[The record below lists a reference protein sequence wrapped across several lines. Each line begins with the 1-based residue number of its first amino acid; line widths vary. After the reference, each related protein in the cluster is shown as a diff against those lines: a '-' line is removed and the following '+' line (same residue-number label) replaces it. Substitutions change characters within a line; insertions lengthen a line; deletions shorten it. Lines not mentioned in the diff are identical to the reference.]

1 MEKLVFLHRL
11 ALIALLALVA
21 PFATGAGAA
30 EANWPTRPVHLIVP
44 FAAGGSTDLVA
55 RHIGSE
61 LAKRIGQP
69 VVVENKAGA
78 GGLIGSQF
86 VAQQQPDGYTLLMGT
101 VSTHAIAP
109 SVFAKVPYD
118 IIKDFTP
125 LTMVGTI
132 PDLIVVNPS
141 VPVKNLAEFIALAKT
156 KPGIL
161 TYGSGGK
168 GTSSHLGSEYFAAE
182 AGISLNHIPY
192 KGSGPALVDVL
203 AGHIDMM
210 LDVVMTSL
218 EPLKSGRLR
227 ALAITSKTR
236 SPLLPEVPTVAESG
250 IPGFEAI
257 IWFGMFGPGNMSPD
271 LQKRI
276 AGHLD
281 AILNQPEMKQFLLK
295 QGIVAA
301 GNGPGPFAQQIK
313 GDIEKWHKVAEI
325 AKIVPE

>member
-1 MEKLVFLHRL
+1 VFIPRIVQ
-11 ALIALLALVA
+11 IALLAIVA
-21 PFATGAGAA
+21 PIAPYAA
-30 EANWPTRPVHLIVP
+30 AADAPWPTRPVHLIVP
-44 FAAGGSTDLVA
+44 FATGGSTDLVA
-55 RHIGSE
+55 RHIGNE
-61 LAKRIGQP
+61 LSKRIGQP

-78 GGLIGSQF
+78 GGLIGSSF
-86 VAQQQPDGYTLLMGT
+86 VAQQRPDGYTLLMGT

-132 PDLIVVNPS
+132 PDLIVVNPK
-141 VPVKNLAEFIALAKT
+141 VPAKNLAEFIALARN

-182 AGISLNHIPY
+182 AGVQLNHIPY

-203 AGHIDMM
+203 AGHTDMM

-218 EPLKSGRLR
+218 EPLKGGRLR

-236 SPLLPEVPTVAESG
+236 SPLLPDVPTVAESG

-257 IWFGMFGPGNMSPD
+257 IWFGMFGPAGMPPE
-271 LQKRI
+271 LQQRI

-281 AILNQPEMKQFLLK
+281 AILNQPEMKQFLLS

-301 GNGPGPFAQQIK
+301 GNGPAAFAEQIK
-313 GDIEKWHKVAEI
+313 GDIEKWRKVAQI